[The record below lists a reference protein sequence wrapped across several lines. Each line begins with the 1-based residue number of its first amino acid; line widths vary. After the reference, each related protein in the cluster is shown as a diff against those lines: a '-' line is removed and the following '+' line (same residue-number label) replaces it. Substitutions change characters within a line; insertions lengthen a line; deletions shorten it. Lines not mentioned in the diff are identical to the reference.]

1 MGAVLARTRVVLSD
15 PMSAMSDKMFALGF
29 LAIAL
34 IGTNADDEVAQEA
47 RATIVAFCREMEA
60 GR

>member
-1 MGAVLARTRVVLSD
+1 
-15 PMSAMSDKMFALGF
+15 MSAMSDKMFALGF

-47 RATIVAFCREMEA
+47 RATIVAFWREMEA